1 MCAHMYVCTIYMCM
15 YIVSYIHVY
24 VYNELPR
31 WLSDKESTCQA
42 GDKGSLPRNEG
53 SILAWDIPWT
63 EEPGRLQSMGSPISF
78 LPDPFPFGQPPISS
92 LYLLVLPYFV
102 KFLLLYC
109 CLESTWKWNHMV
121 FIFLWLI
128 SLTIIPLRSICVV
141 RNSKI
146 SFFFMVNIPLTTSSL
161 SIHLSIDTQV
171 TSVSWLL

>member
-1 MCAHMYVCTIYMCM
+1 MQEIQV
-15 YIVSYIHVY
+15 
-24 VYNELPR
+24 
-31 WLSDKESTCQA
+31 W
-42 GDKGSLPRNEG
+42 SLGQEDPLEKDMATHSR
-53 SILAWDIPWT
+53 ILAWDIPWT

-146 SFFFMVNIPLTTSSL
+146 SFFFMVNIPLTTSSI